1 MSAVVLFSMAVAA
14 LAFGAGLFV
23 QAGIGMISSLIA
35 GVALFLVMAASH
47 AAFSHAA
54 FTRKSD
60 DGDLQLRMMELEST
74 IGRLVQ
80 ERDLPDQSDGNGEQL
95 KELSRRVEQ
104 MRLFINQSEQLGS
117 AAEAAAQVNRLTAE
131 TDRLGARLEAL
142 RHQMKIE
149 AKEQHEQLKS
159 ELQVLE
165 TLVKQVAERLIADP
179 EPGTMVN
186 EAAAP
191 PAQREPE
198 IEHQPETAAPE
209 PKSAPEPKTAVE
221 PEAVSEPEVTAD
233 ATGSQAY
240 AAPSQHEAVAE
251 QIAALDPRQV
261 EAAMMEEIR
270 QSVEANKIELYLQ
283 PIMMLPRRRVRYYE
297 ALTRLKNDV
306 GQVMLPQDYIHL
318 AESSGMMPVI
328 DNVMLFRAVQ
338 VLRRLEK
345 RSSAR
350 GVFCNISVHSLLDPE
365 FFREFSGFLDQ
376 NSELAES
383 MFFEFSQSVIDNC
396 GPVEMESLAAL
407 TGLGFRFSLDQ
418 VTNLDVDFQKLH
430 GHGFRTVKI
439 AAETFLHG
447 MAEAGARIHSADM
460 TSYLERFGMQLIVE
474 KIEDEASLAAVLENN
489 VRLGQGYLFSEPRP
503 VRPEVFEGKVGAEAA

>member
-1 MSAVVLFSMAVAA
+1 MWNGRRTILSAVVLFSMAVAA

-47 AAFSHAA
+47 AAF
-54 FTRKSD
+54 TRKSEG
-60 DGDLQLRMMELEST
+60 GDLALRMAELEAT
-74 IGRLVQ
+74 IGQLVQ
-80 ERDLPDQSDGNGEQL
+80 ERDLSDQGDGSGEQL
-95 KELSRRVEQ
+95 NELSRRVEQ

-117 AAEAAAQVNRLTAE
+117 AAEAAAQVNRLSAE

-179 EPGTMVN
+179 EPAPTASD
-186 EAAAP
+186 AAIL
-191 PAQREPE
+191 PASPEPE
-198 IEHQPETAAPE
+198 IEHQPEIVAPE
-209 PKSAPEPKTAVE
+209 PESVAQSEGAT
-221 PEAVSEPEVTAD
+221 EPEVAAE
-233 ATGSQAY
+233 ATGSLAET
-240 AAPSQHEAVAE
+240 APLQHEEVVAE
-251 QIAALDPRQV
+251 QIAALDPGQV

-328 DNVMLFRAVQ
+328 DNVMLFRSVQ

-365 FFREFSGFLDQ
+365 FFREFSGFLEQ
-376 NSELAES
+376 NTELAES
-383 MFFEFSQSVIDNC
+383 MFFEFSQSAIDNC

-407 TGLGFRFSLDQ
+407 TRAGFRFSLDQ

-430 GHGFRTVKI
+430 GQGFRTVKI
-439 AAETFLHG
+439 AAKTFLHG
-447 MAEAGARIHSADM
+447 MAEAGARIHPADM

-474 KIEDEASLAAVLENN
+474 KIEDETSLAAVLENN

>member
-1 MSAVVLFSMAVAA
+1 MWNGRRTILSAVVLFSMAVAA

-47 AAFSHAA
+47 AAF
-54 FTRKSD
+54 TRKPEDSD
-60 DGDLQLRMMELEST
+60 VGLRLAELEST
-74 IGRLVQ
+74 IGQLVQ
-80 ERDLPDQSDGNGEQL
+80 EREQTDQNDGAGDQL
-95 KELSRRVEQ
+95 NELTRRVEQ
-104 MRLFINQSEQLGS
+104 IRLFINQSEQLGS
-117 AAEAAAQVNRLTAE
+117 AAEAAAQVNRLSAE

-142 RHQMKIE
+142 RNQMKIE
-149 AKEQHEQLKS
+149 VQEQHEQLKS
-159 ELQVLE
+159 EFQVLE
-165 TLVKQVAERLIADP
+165 TLVKQMVERLIADA
-179 EPGTMVN
+179 ETRTTVN
-186 EAAAP
+186 EPAAP
-191 PAQREPE
+191 PASPEPE
-198 IEHQPETAAPE
+198 IEQEPETAATE
-209 PKSAPEPKTAVE
+209 PKSSAEI
-221 PEAVSEPEVTAD
+221 
-233 ATGSQAY
+233 
-240 AAPSQHEAVAE
+240 AAWQHEAVAE
-251 QIAALDPRQV
+251 QIAALDPQEV

-270 QSVEANKIELYLQ
+270 QSIEANKIELYLQ

-328 DNVMLFRAVQ
+328 DNVMLFRSVQ

-345 RSSAR
+345 RSNAR
-350 GVFCNISVHSLLDPE
+350 GVFCNISVHSLLDQE
-365 FFREFSGFLDQ
+365 FFREFSGFLEQ
-376 NSELAES
+376 NTELAES
-383 MFFEFSQSVIDNC
+383 MFFEFSQSVIENC

-407 TGLGFRFSLDQ
+407 TGLGFRFSLDH
-418 VTNLDVDFQKLH
+418 VTRLDVDFQKLH

-439 AAETFLHG
+439 AADTFLYG
-447 MAEAGARIHSADM
+447 MAEAGARIHPADM

-474 KIEDEASLAAVLENN
+474 KIEDEASLAAVLEHN